1 MEKNKRDLMILIAII
16 FIGVNYIIYTYFIK
30 SQLDY
35 VNETKQN
42 YALKQK
48 KLNDLENEKKSI
60 DIKKKE
66 IEDLKKQVV
75 SYDVM
80 VPKIV
85 DTPQLIY
92 DFYNQCSLYNIT
104 DSRINFE
111 LLDSTEVG
119 NSNFHRL
126 EVDLKIEANKQDV
139 EKFIENLNS
148 ITSRRLNVKEI
159 KMYLPSYEDTTKG
172 ENGSSEVDD
181 SESTDLF
188 EDSDLEDSYF
198 EDSDLLGAEITFN
211 EYIKGDYKTV
221 YPKNYVFYD
230 SEKEGFGSISDM
242 FK

>member
-1 MEKNKRDLMILIAII
+1 
-16 FIGVNYIIYTYFIK
+16 
-30 SQLDY
+30 
-35 VNETKQN
+35 
-42 YALKQK
+42 
-48 KLNDLENEKKSI
+48 
-60 DIKKKE
+60 
-66 IEDLKKQVV
+66 
-75 SYDVM
+75 M

-188 EDSDLEDSYF
+188 EDNFIEDSYF
-198 EDSDLLGAEITFN
+198 EDSDLLGAEIIFN
-211 EYIKGDYKTV
+211 EYIKGDYKTI
-221 YPKNYVFYD
+221 YPKNYVFYN